1 MEGGED
7 VFPFVLESLV
17 GDTGGDLVSPSC
29 LRMAN
34 WDMFFVLDHGC
45 FISGV
50 GRWSCRIEE
59 ARVRFWSI
67 SPKLIQGIL

>member
-1 MEGGED
+1 MEGGVEDGED

-34 WDMFFVLDHGC
+34 WDMFFVL
-45 FISGV
+45 
-50 GRWSCRIEE
+50 
-59 ARVRFWSI
+59 
-67 SPKLIQGIL
+67 

>member
-1 MEGGED
+1 MTASARCLSFRFFTEKKWLLVCWGVEVGVEGGED

-34 WDMFFVLDHGC
+34 WDMFFVL
-45 FISGV
+45 
-50 GRWSCRIEE
+50 
-59 ARVRFWSI
+59 
-67 SPKLIQGIL
+67 